1 MAFKKYK
8 FRGKIIIIISI
19 VFLLISTTIQI
30 SPLFKNDDLDLTY
43 NYINIKDIAV
53 TSIAVKT
60 SNNSIVDNLF
70 SGVEKEDNVLAN
82 VEETKLPLVENTVAT
97 TPQVIWRLPTEMG
110 YVTQN
115 PHYGHVAL
123 DIGSPRGSSEAIFP
137 IANGV
142 VSGKYYDP
150 AGALVV
156 TIHHNIN
163 GQDYT
168 SQYAHLSRFADNL
181 YVGKPV
187 TVNDYIGYMGTTGN
201 STGVHLHIA
210 LVDCNLFGD
219 NKCPDLNSFF
229 RYANYRYNQGFT
241 SLWAV
246 MIVPGSWTSR

>member
-1 MAFKKYK
+1 MAFKRYK
-8 FRGKIIIIISI
+8 FRGKMIIIISI

-187 TVNDYIGYMGTTGN
+187 TVNDYI
-201 STGVHLHIA
+201 
-210 LVDCNLFGD
+210 
-219 NKCPDLNSFF
+219 P
-229 RYANYRYNQGFT
+229 Q
-241 SLWAV
+241 
-246 MIVPGSWTSR
+246 

>member
-1 MAFKKYK
+1 MAIKKYK
-8 FRGKIIIIISI
+8 YRSKLIVIMSIAFLIIS
-19 VFLLISTTIQI
+19 TIIQVKPAFI
-30 SPLFKNDDLDLTY
+30 NDDFDFTY
-43 NYINIKDIAV
+43 NYINIKDIAA

-60 SNNSIVDNLF
+60 SNNTIIDDLF
-70 SGVEKEDNVLAN
+70 TGVEEETLAN
-82 VEETKLPLVENTVAT
+82 LEETKLPLVENTVAT
-97 TPQVIWRLPTEMG
+97 TPQVIWRLPTERG

-115 PHYGHVAL
+115 PHWGHVAL
-123 DIGSPRGSSEAIFP
+123 DIGSPRGSSEPIFP

-150 AGALVV
+150 HGALVV
-156 TIHHNIN
+156 TIYHRVN

-210 LVDCNLFGD
+210 LADCHLFGD

-229 RYANYRYNQGFT
+229 RYVNTRHAQGFT

-246 MIVPGSWTSR
+246 MRVPGSWNSR